1 MSDQFHPDLF
11 CQVHD
16 RLPYPCPWCRIEQLE
31 ALVEQARTTIET
43 STIVGIKQR
52 IHNKSRWLAALA
64 EATPCVGSRGDT
76 MSDIIEPGAIVVYR
90 GQEFQVGVDNGSHVH
105 LPGIPDNW
113 ATRDWHPKA
122 GKWGGPP
129 LYNRWV
135 SKHLLETT
143 P

>member
-64 EATPCVGSRGDT
+64 EATS
-76 MSDIIEPGAIVVYR
+76 
-90 GQEFQVGVDNGSHVH
+90 
-105 LPGIPDNW
+105 
-113 ATRDWHPKA
+113 
-122 GKWGGPP
+122 
-129 LYNRWV
+129 
-135 SKHLLETT
+135 
-143 P
+143 